1 MTPSLSFLGAG
12 RMARAL
18 IRGLLQAPFIE
29 KEKIFV
35 SSRYGESAQE
45 LAREYQ
51 VNATSNNEE
60 AIMASPLIFLCT
72 KPAQALEALSQN
84 ATLFKNKLII
94 SIAAGI
100 LLEDLY
106 DAAGR
111 EARIIRT
118 MPNIAVRIGKGVTT
132 ITSHHSATADD
143 MELTARL
150 FTTVGKVF
158 KIGEKQTNAT
168 TAVSG
173 SGPAFALL
181 FLEALFQGGIQ
192 EGLDPSLSRALS
204 AHVLASSAAL
214 ILETEDSPAAL
225 RAEIASPKGTTE
237 AGLNLLE
244 VEQFSNTIIRAVHA
258 ATKRAQE
265 LAS

>member
-12 RMARAL
+12 RMAQAL
-18 IRGLLQAPFIE
+18 IRGLLQASFIE
-29 KEKIFV
+29 KENIFV
-35 SSRYGESAQE
+35 SSLHGDSAQE
-45 LAREYQ
+45 LAREYHI
-51 VNATSNNEE
+51 NATSHNGES
-60 AIMASPLIFLCT
+60 IIASPVIFLCT

-84 ATLFKNKLII
+84 ASLFKNKLII

-132 ITSHHSATADD
+132 ITPHHSATADD
-143 MELTARL
+143 IDLTTRL
-150 FTTVGKVF
+150 FATVGTVF
-158 KIGEKQTNAT
+158 EVPEKQTNAA

-181 FLEALFQGGIQ
+181 FLEALFQGGVQ
-192 EGLDPSLSRALS
+192 EGLDPSLSRVLS
-204 AHVLASSAAL
+204 AHVLASTAAL
-214 ILETEDSPAAL
+214 ILETKDTPAAL

-237 AGLNLLE
+237 AGLKVLQE
-244 VEQFSNTIIRAVHA
+244 GQFSNIVVKAIRA

>member
-12 RMARAL
+12 RMAQAL
-18 IRGLLQAPFIE
+18 MRGLLQASFIE
-29 KEKIFV
+29 KENIFI
-35 SSRYGESAQE
+35 SSRHGDSAQK

-51 VNATSNNEE
+51 VNATSDNEE
-60 AIMASPLIFLCT
+60 AIIASPVILLCT
-72 KPAQALEALSQN
+72 KPAQALEVLSKN
-84 ATLFKNKLII
+84 ASLLNNKLII

-132 ITSHHSATADD
+132 ITPHHSATEDD
-143 MELTARL
+143 MDLTTRL
-150 FTTVGKVF
+150 FATVGTVF
-158 KIGEKQTNAT
+158 EIGEKQTNAA

-214 ILETEDSPAAL
+214 ILETEDTPVAL
-225 RAEIASPKGTTE
+225 RAQIASPKGTTE
-237 AGLNLLE
+237 AGLNVLE
-244 VEQFSNTIIRAVHA
+244 ESQFSNTVIRAVHA